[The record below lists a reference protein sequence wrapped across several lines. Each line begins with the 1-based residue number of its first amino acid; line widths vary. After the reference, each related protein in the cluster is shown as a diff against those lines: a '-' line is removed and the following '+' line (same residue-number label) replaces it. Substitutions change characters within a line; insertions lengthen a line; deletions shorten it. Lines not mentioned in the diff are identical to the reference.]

1 MYILGGGALAREE
14 IFMSKRDKIPKP
26 VDEGLD
32 GVYSLKRLVE
42 N

>member
-14 IFMSKRDKIPKP
+14 IFMFKRDKIPKP
-26 VDEGLD
+26 VEGLD